1 MRDFLRV
8 QQLFVRIATK
18 DMAARDKAEQVRPQ
32 YYSAMLERMAMDVAK
47 SAAPG
52 QCDKALIQCLLE
64 QIGAFGDPCAQLLIR
79 GKVAWQ
85 PEDPGFRVRRY
96 GDHLIVTEA
105 AKDHRF
111 VPGDVITK
119 VQNNPIP
126 EYYKQVWRTLR
137 TTVQE
142 NEDWLIALQ
151 FSSTVHLLREGK
163 QERIPL
169 LRFPFE
175 QPVLQMEAVV
185 REDVC
190 VLRLDSLADAEKIS
204 ALLSSHAQNIRKGR
218 GVVVDLRRCTSCCG
232 NCDALLPLLT
242 NDTAYHSALAPQENI
257 YMLYSEGNKRLY
269 RKELEVLLPA
279 AQSAQERRVIEELL
293 EEIDGKSGW
302 VLERMEDEEDWE
314 IPPLPC
320 KRLIVLSDRE
330 TGPDAERFIEAVRR
344 LDRGVIVG
352 RNTMGA
358 LDYVHPQARALDDSL
373 TLIYSCGMREEAY
386 HGNRINGTGLA
397 PDIHIP
403 WSPAFLTEDPDLDSA
418 LRLLSE

>member
-1 MRDFLRV
+1 MRDYLKV
-8 QQLFVRIATK
+8 QQLFARIATK
-18 DMAARDKAEQVRPQ
+18 DMAARDKAGQVRPQ

-96 GDHLIVTEA
+96 GDQLIVTEA

-111 VPGDVITK
+111 APGDVITK

-137 TTVQE
+137 TTIQE

-151 FSSTVHLLREGK
+151 FSSTVHVQREGGE
-163 QERIPL
+163 ERISL
-169 LRFPFE
+169 ERFPFDP
-175 QPVLQMEAVV
+175 PVLQMEAAVQG
-185 REDVC
+185 DAC
-190 VLRLDSLADAEKIS
+190 VLRLDSLADTEKIRE
-204 ALLSSHAQNIRKGR
+204 LLSAHKQDIRQSK

-242 NDTAYHSALAPQENI
+242 NDTTYRSALVPHEDVYI
-257 YMLYSEGNKRLY
+257 LYSEGNKRLY
-269 RKELEVLLPA
+269 RMELEALLPT
-279 AQSAQERRVIEELL
+279 AQNEQERCVIEELL

-302 VLERMEDEEDWE
+302 VLERMEDEEDLE
-314 IPPLPC
+314 IQPLPG
-320 KRLIVLSDRE
+320 KRLMVLSDRE
-330 TGPDAERFIEAVRR
+330 TGPDAELFIEAVRR
-344 LDRGVIVG
+344 LECGVILG

-373 TLIYSCGMREEAY
+373 TLVYSCGMRAEAY
-386 HGNRINGTGLA
+386 HGHRVSGTGLA
-397 PDIHIP
+397 PDVHVP
-403 WSPAFLTEDPDLDSA
+403 WSPAFLTGDPDIESA
-418 LRLLSE
+418 LRLISE

>member
-1 MRDFLRV
+1 MQDYLKV
-8 QQLFVRIATK
+8 QQLFARIATK

-32 YYSAMLERMAMDVAK
+32 YYTAMLERMAMDAVK

-64 QIGAFGDPCAQLLIR
+64 QIGAFGDPCTQLLIQ

-96 GDHLIVTEA
+96 GDQLIVTEA

-111 VPGDVITK
+111 APGDVITK

-137 TTVQE
+137 TTIQE

-151 FSSTVHLLREGK
+151 FSATVHVQREGGE
-163 QERIPL
+163 ERIL
-169 LRFPFE
+169 LQRFSFD
-175 QPVLQMEAVV
+175 QPVIQMEAAV

-204 ALLSSHAQNIRKGR
+204 GLLSAHAQNIRQSKG
-218 GVVVDLRRCTSCCG
+218 VIVDLRRCTSCCG
-232 NCDALLPLLT
+232 NCDALLPLLAKDAT
-242 NDTAYHSALAPQENI
+242 YQSALMPPKNV

-269 RKELEVLLPA
+269 RMELEALLSA
-279 AQSAQERRVIEELL
+279 AQSEQERCVIEELL
-293 EEIDGKSGW
+293 EEIDGKSEW
-302 VLERMEDEEDWE
+302 VLERTDDEEDLE
-314 IPPLPC
+314 VQPLPC

-330 TGPDAERFIEAVRR
+330 TGPDVELFIEAVRR
-344 LDRGVIVG
+344 LGRGIILG

-358 LDYVHPQARALDDSL
+358 LDYVHPQVRALDDSL

-386 HGNRINGTGLA
+386 HGNRINGIGLA
-397 PDIHIP
+397 PDVHIP
-403 WSPAFLTEDPDLDSA
+403 WTPAFLTGDPDIESA
-418 LRLLSE
+418 LRLISE

>member
-1 MRDFLRV
+1 MQDYLKV
-8 QQLFVRIATK
+8 QQLFARIATK

-32 YYSAMLERMAMDVAK
+32 YYTAMLERMAMDAVK
-47 SAAPG
+47 STAPG

-64 QIGAFGDPCAQLLIR
+64 QIGAFGDPCTQLLIQ

-96 GDHLIVTEA
+96 GDQLIVTEA

-111 VPGDVITK
+111 APGDVITK

-137 TTVQE
+137 TTIQE

-151 FSSTVHLLREGK
+151 FSATVHVQREGGE
-163 QERIPL
+163 ERIL
-169 LRFPFE
+169 LQRFSFD
-175 QPVLQMEAVV
+175 QPVIQMEAAV

-204 ALLSSHAQNIRKGR
+204 GLLSAHAQNIRQSKG
-218 GVVVDLRRCTSCCG
+218 VIVDLRRCTSCCG
-232 NCDALLPLLT
+232 NCDALLPLLAK
-242 NDTAYHSALAPQENI
+242 DAMYQSALMPPKNV

-269 RKELEVLLPA
+269 RMELEALLSA
-279 AQSAQERRVIEELL
+279 AQSEQERCVIEELL
-293 EEIDGKSGW
+293 EEIDGKSEW
-302 VLERMEDEEDWE
+302 VLERMDAEEDLE
-314 IPPLPC
+314 VQPLPC

-330 TGPDAERFIEAVRR
+330 TGPDAELLIEAVRR
-344 LDRGVIVG
+344 LGHGIILG

-358 LDYVHPQARALDDSL
+358 LDYVHPQVRALDDSL

-386 HGNRINGTGLA
+386 HGNRINGIGLA
-397 PDIHIP
+397 PDVHIP
-403 WSPAFLTEDPDLDSA
+403 WTPAFLTGDPDIESA
-418 LRLLSE
+418 LRLISE

>member
-1 MRDFLRV
+1 MQDYLKV
-8 QQLFVRIATK
+8 QQLFARIATK

-32 YYSAMLERMAMDVAK
+32 YYTAMLERMAMDAVK
-47 SAAPG
+47 STAPG

-64 QIGAFGDPCAQLLIR
+64 QIGAFGDPCTQLLIQ

-96 GDHLIVTEA
+96 GDQLIVTEA

-111 VPGDVITK
+111 APGDVITK

-137 TTVQE
+137 TTIQE

-151 FSSTVHLLREGK
+151 FSATVHVQREGGE
-163 QERIPL
+163 ERIL
-169 LRFPFE
+169 LQRFSFD
-175 QPVLQMEAVV
+175 QPVIQMEAAV

-204 ALLSSHAQNIRKGR
+204 GLLSAHAQNIRQSKG
-218 GVVVDLRRCTSCCG
+218 VIVDLRRCTSCCG
-232 NCDALLPLLT
+232 NCDALLPLLAKDAT
-242 NDTAYHSALAPQENI
+242 YQSALMPPKNV

-269 RKELEVLLPA
+269 RMELEALLSA
-279 AQSAQERRVIEELL
+279 AQSEQERCVIEELL
-293 EEIDGKSGW
+293 EEIDGKSEW
-302 VLERMEDEEDWE
+302 VLERTDAEEDLE
-314 IPPLPC
+314 VQPLPC

-330 TGPDAERFIEAVRR
+330 TGPDAELFIEAVRR
-344 LDRGVIVG
+344 LGRGIILG

-358 LDYVHPQARALDDSL
+358 LDYVHPQVRALDDSL

-386 HGNRINGTGLA
+386 HGNRINGIGLA
-397 PDIHIP
+397 SDVHIP
-403 WSPAFLTEDPDLDSA
+403 WTPAFLTGDPDIESA
-418 LRLLSE
+418 LRLISE

>member
-1 MRDFLRV
+1 MRDYLKV
-8 QQLFVRIATK
+8 QQLFARIATK

-32 YYSAMLERMAMDVAK
+32 YYSAMLERMAMDAVK

-64 QIGAFGDPCAQLLIR
+64 QIGAIGDPCTQLSIQ

-111 VPGDVITK
+111 APGDVITK

-137 TTVQE
+137 TTIQE

-151 FSSTVHLLREGK
+151 FSSTVHVQREGE
-163 QERIPL
+163 ERIPL
-169 LRFPFE
+169 LRFSFD
-175 QPVLQMEAVV
+175 QPVIQMEAAV

-190 VLRLDSLADAEKIS
+190 VLRLDSLADEEKIRG
-204 ALLSSHAQNIRKGR
+204 LLSAHAQNIRQGK

-242 NDTAYHSALAPQENI
+242 NEATYQSALMPRKNV

-269 RKELEVLLPA
+269 HMELEALLPA
-279 AQSAQERRVIEELL
+279 AQSEQERRVLEDLL

-302 VLERMEDEEDWE
+302 VLERMEDEEDLE
-314 IPPLPC
+314 VQPLPC

-330 TGPDAERFIEAVRR
+330 TGPDAELFIEAVRR
-344 LDRGVIVG
+344 LSRGIISG

-358 LDYVHPQARALDDSL
+358 LDYVHPQVKALDDSL

-386 HGNRINGTGLA
+386 HGNRINGIGLV
-397 PDIHIP
+397 PDVHIP
-403 WSPAFLTEDPDLDSA
+403 WTPAFLTGDPDIEAA
-418 LRLLSE
+418 LRLISE